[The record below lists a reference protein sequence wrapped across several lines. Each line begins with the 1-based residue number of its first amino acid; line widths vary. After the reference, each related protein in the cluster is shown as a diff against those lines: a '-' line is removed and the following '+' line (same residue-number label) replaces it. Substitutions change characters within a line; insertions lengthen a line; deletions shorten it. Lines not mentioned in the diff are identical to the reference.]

1 MAVGVALAALGAHL
15 GLGWFVPPPLS
26 YRPTLH
32 LPTPQPHLWRHLL
45 SPEILLQT
53 VSLTPPRT
61 LTLSLTLTLTLT
73 LTLSL
78 TLTLALP
85 QPYPCPYHYPYH

>member
-26 YRPTLH
+26 YHPTLH

-53 VSLTPPRT
+53 VSLTLPRT
-61 LTLSLTLTLTLT
+61 LTLSLTLSLTLT

-78 TLTLALP
+78 TLTLPLP
-85 QPYPCPYHYPYH
+85 QPYPYPYPYPYH